1 MARGWADAPVNVA
14 EFTFVR
20 GTPECWSGLTSLEKD
35 ARKAQLTTLLTEE
48 CNVDDWVPTE
58 AFSLGLVLLHGLVV
72 DHSRVPNVHLAV
84 LGAGHEVVRFA
95 FVRVLSV
102 NLDAAW
108 DKFDVGDVAL
118 VRLVNVRHYQLFDLN
133 GLLLALVFVLSVEVG
148 GLLACWLA
156 PIVDDMVC

>member
-1 MARGWADAPVNVA
+1 M
-14 EFTFVR
+14 
-20 GTPECWSGLTSLEKD
+20 
-35 ARKAQLTTLLTEE
+35 
-48 CNVDDWVPTE
+48 
-58 AFSLGLVLLHGLVV
+58 
-72 DHSRVPNVHLAV
+72 
-84 LGAGHEVVRFA
+84 VRFA

-133 GLLLALVFVLSVEVG
+133 GLLLALVFVLSVKVG
-148 GLLACWLA
+148 GLLTRWLA